1 VNPVVDLRSDTVT
14 RPTPGMRAAMAAA
27 EVGDD
32 ALGDDPTV
40 RRLEERVAALLGK
53 EKGLFVPSGIM
64 GNQLALGVLGAPGTE
79 VLLEEESH
87 IVQWE
92 EGAPAALWGLQLRPI
107 PGRNGCPDPD
117 MVAHRA
123 RGDVTFQPRTSV
135 LSLENTHLASGGR
148 VVDVARMETVAR
160 QVRSVGGSVHLDGAR
175 LWNACAAR
183 GVEPTEWTGVADT
196 VMVSL
201 SKGLG
206 APVGAVL
213 AGRGEHMRR
222 AWRLRRL
229 LGGQMRQAGILA
241 AAGLYA
247 LDHHRERLVE
257 DHDRARRLA
266 AGLAGLTGVTVPMPE
281 TNIVMIHLERTPRG
295 VGSLI
300 AFLKEH
306 GILMSVFSGSTL
318 RGVLHLDVDDRGL
331 ARTIEVFSQALEAVP
346 AA

>member
-1 VNPVVDLRSDTVT
+1 MVDLRSDTVT
-14 RPTPGMRAAMAAA
+14 RPTPGMRAAMASAD
-27 EVGDD
+27 VGDD

-53 EKGLFVPSGIM
+53 ERALFVPSGIM
-64 GNQLALGVLGAPGTE
+64 GNQLALGVLGSPGTE
-79 VLLEEESH
+79 VLLEEGSH
-87 IVQWE
+87 ILQWE
-92 EGAPAALWGLQLRPI
+92 EGAPAVLWGLQLRPI
-107 PGRNGCPDPD
+107 PGWDGCPDPD

-123 RGDVTFQPRTSV
+123 RGDVTFQPRTTV

-148 VVDVARMETVAR
+148 VVDAARMELVAR
-160 QVRSVGGSVHLDGAR
+160 QVRGVGGAVHLDGAR

-183 GVEPTEWTGVADT
+183 GVDPTEWTGVADT

-213 AGRGEHMRR
+213 AGGGEHMRR
-222 AWRLRRL
+222 AWRLRRM
-229 LGGQMRQAGILA
+229 LGGQMRQAGVLA

-247 LDHHRERLVE
+247 LDHHRDRLVQ
-257 DHDRARRLA
+257 DHERARRLA
-266 AGLAGLTGVTVPMPE
+266 SGLAGLPGVTVPVPE
-281 TNIVMIHLERTPRG
+281 TNIVMIRLERTTG
-295 VGSLI
+295 GAEGLI

-318 RGVLHLDVDDRGL
+318 RAVLHLDVDDPGL
-331 ARTIEVFSQALEAVP
+331 TRAIEVFSRGLEAVSV
-346 AA
+346 A